1 MSAVN
6 FEWTLRQRMESH
18 AAEFDRAL
26 RPAPELSTLL
36 AARGQVGLPRAM
48 AGRRLVL
55 AAAGVAILVFAAV
68 SGSFLLG
75 DKPVAG
81 PLSSVTP
88 ASIPAVLTS
97 SPAGSASPS
106 LQTASTSPSASYSP
120 SPAQPS
126 MSQANLGLV
135 WSAVRRS

>member
-6 FEWTLRQRMESH
+6 FEWTLRQRMQSH

-26 RPAPELSTLL
+26 RPAPELSTLV
-36 AARGQVGLPRAM
+36 ASRGQQGRLRATG
-48 AGRRLVL
+48 GRRLVL
-55 AAAGVAILVFAAV
+55 AVAGVALLVFAAV

-75 DKPVAG
+75 DRPATG

-88 ASIPAVLTS
+88 ASIPAALTS

-126 MSQANLGLV
+126 MSQANLGFV